1 MRENCT
7 YSLSGGRWPARKCA
21 TSDPTP
27 MNRPNKESQLSAEGG
42 EGSPRIKE
50 NASPTHTS
58 PTQSGE
64 HVTQGLAGVRQAA
77 LTLASKIRAVC
88 GKSARADLCGGHRAT
103 DVPTATPEGY
113 LSPDTDPVPPHH
125 PTDPQDCP
133 ACRHFGKI
141 SRSCNYLRQLHGRP
155 LPGHPARL
163 LDCPDCRNLGYI
175 SPTCHYTL
183 KEPQ

>member
-27 MNRPNKESQLSAEGG
+27 MNRPNKESRLSAEGG

-88 GKSARADLCGGHRAT
+88 GKSARTDLCGGHRAT
-103 DVPTATPEGY
+103 DVPTATRQNPEI
-113 LSPDTDPVPPHH
+113 PP
-125 PTDPQDCP
+125 PPP
-133 ACRHFGKI
+133 A
-141 SRSCNYLRQLHGRP
+141 P
-155 LPGHPARL
+155 PAR
-163 LDCPDCRNLGYI
+163 P
-175 SPTCHYTL
+175 P
-183 KEPQ
+183 PP

>member
-64 HVTQGLAGVRQAA
+64 HVTQGLAGARQASFD
-77 LTLASKIRAVC
+77 ASIQDKSRMREIRSYGSVRGASGDRC
-88 GKSARADLCGGHRAT
+88 PYRDL
-103 DVPTATPEGY
+103 
-113 LSPDTDPVPPHH
+113 SK
-125 PTDPQDCP
+125 P
-133 ACRHFGKI
+133 ANPAAAPRP
-141 SRSCNYLRQLHGRP
+141 SRS
-155 LPGHPARL
+155 
-163 LDCPDCRNLGYI
+163 
-175 SPTCHYTL
+175 SP
-183 KEPQ
+183 PPP